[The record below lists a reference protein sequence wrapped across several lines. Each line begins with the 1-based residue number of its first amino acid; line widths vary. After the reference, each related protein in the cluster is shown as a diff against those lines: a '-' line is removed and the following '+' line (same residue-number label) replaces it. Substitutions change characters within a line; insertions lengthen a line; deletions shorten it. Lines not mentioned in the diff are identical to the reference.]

1 MPSAESSAVITRGRP
16 GGERSLVARLLP
28 SRPWR
33 IALATIVVAIFF
45 PPARLLLVIILGLSF
60 FFVGPGLRWARKNR
74 LVLVGLI
81 LIVPTLLTASYYLL
95 EEAERID
102 FTALQPGT
110 YVGTGVGK
118 NAVEPLEVTA
128 TVGVGGTVA
137 LEVTAESESQGR
149 PAVDEAIDELPGRI
163 AAARSLDVD
172 AVSGATY
179 TSDGIKAAAYQ
190 ALQRA
195 GGAGEQPFYV
205 KALQWLTY
213 GEFSREMIFQLCII
227 YGIIFMLDFMIS
239 GVVIRNTGE
248 SLNCYNCQ
256 ACVGVCPVGRVE
268 DDVPLPMTMVLETR
282 LGNYDRVEELAK
294 YCVGCAR
301 CAARCPNGISALS
314 AAGKAIAAK
323 RSLFEV

>member
-1 MPSAESSAVITRGRP
+1 MPTAEATVERPRHRGE
-16 GGERSLVARLLP
+16 GYLAAKLLP
-28 SRPWR
+28 RRSWR
-33 IALATIVVAIFF
+33 IALATIVVAVFF
-45 PPARLLLVIILGLSF
+45 PPARLLLVLILGFSF
-60 FFVGPGLRWARKNR
+60 LFLGPGRRWAKKNR
-74 LVLVGLI
+74 LVLVALV
-81 LIVPTLLTASYYLL
+81 LSVPAVLTGAFYLL
-95 EEAERID
+95 EQAERID
-102 FTALQPGT
+102 FEALQPGT
-110 YVGTGVGK
+110 YVGNGVGK
-118 NAVEPLEVTA
+118 NAVDPLEVTA
-128 TVGVGGTVA
+128 EVSSGGIVELA
-137 LEVTAESESQGR
+137 VTAESESQGR
-149 PAVDEAIDELPGRI
+149 PAVDEALEQLPERI
-163 AAARSLDVD
+163 AAARTLDVD

-179 TSDGIKAAAYQ
+179 TSDGVKAAAYE
-190 ALQRA
+190 ALQQA

-205 KALQWLTY
+205 EALQWLTY

-227 YGIIFMLDFMIS
+227 YGIIFLLDFMIS
-239 GVVIRNTGE
+239 GVVVRDTGE